1 MKTRMTVA
9 ALTAATLVAIPSAA
23 MAAPGGPGGPNGKG
37 GAQGTQQRSGDCTRS
52 QISVGTLTESQLAT
66 LKGMAE
72 EEKLAHDVYVALDEE
87 FGGVVFER
95 IAASEAKHLAAIQRL
110 MARYDV
116 ADPTA
121 GMSDGE
127 FATESVQQLYNDL
140 MARATTLDQAM
151 AVGADIERMDI
162 ADLKDAIADATQ
174 RDLKRVYSNL
184 LRGSQRHLVAFT
196 R

>member
-1 MKTRMTVA
+1 
-9 ALTAATLVAIPSAA
+9 
-23 MAAPGGPGGPNGKG
+23 
-37 GAQGTQQRSGDCTRS
+37 
-52 QISVGTLTESQLAT
+52 
-66 LKGMAE
+66 MAE
-72 EEKLAHDVYVALDEE
+72 EEKLAHDVYVALDEK

-95 IAASEAKHLAAIQRL
+95 IAASEAKHLNALRRV
-110 MARYDV
+110 MARYNV

-121 GMSDGE
+121 GMADGE
-127 FATESVQQLYNDL
+127 FASDSVKQLYDEL
-140 MARATTLDQAM
+140 LAKATTLEEAM

-174 RDLKRVYSNL
+174 RDLKRVYNNL

>member
-9 ALTAATLVAIPSAA
+9 ALTAAALVAVPTTA
-23 MAAPGGPGGPNGKG
+23 MAAQGGPGGQNGKG
-37 GAQGTQQRSGDCTRS
+37 AARSQQRSGDCTGAKV
-52 QISVGTLTESQLAT
+52 SVGTLTKSQLTT
-66 LKGMAE
+66 LQWMAE
-72 EEKLAHDVYVALDEE
+72 EEKLAHDVYVALDEK

-95 IAASEAKHLAAIQRL
+95 IAASEAKHLKAIQRL

-116 ADPTA
+116 DDPTA
-121 GMSDGE
+121 GLGDGE
-127 FATESVQQLYNDL
+127 FASDAAKQMYADL
-140 MARATTLDQAM
+140 LAKATTVEEAM
-151 AVGADIERMDI
+151 AVGAEIERLDI
-162 ADLKDAIADATQ
+162 ADLKEAIADATQ

>member
-1 MKTRMTVA
+1 MKTRIAVA
-9 ALTAATLVAIPSAA
+9 AVTAAALVAIPSAA
-23 MAAPGGPGGPNGKG
+23 LAAPGGGQGGPNGKG
-37 GAQGTQQRSGDCTRS
+37 AATQQRSGDCTGT
-52 QISVGTLTESQLAT
+52 QVSVGTLTETQLAT
-66 LKGMAE
+66 LQSMAE

-95 IAASEAKHLAAIQRL
+95 IAASEAKHLNALRRL
-110 MARYDV
+110 MVRYDV
-116 ADPTA
+116 EDPTA
-121 GMSDGE
+121 NMADGQFASD
-127 FATESVQQLYNDL
+127 SVKQLYDEL
-140 MARATTLDQAM
+140 LGRATTLEDAM

-184 LRGSQRHLVAFT
+184 MRGSQRHLVAFT

>member
-1 MKTRMTVA
+1 MKTRITVA
-9 ALTAATLVAIPSAA
+9 AMTAAALVAIPTAA
-23 MAAPGGPGGPNGKG
+23 MAAPGGQGGPNGKG
-37 GAQGTQQRSGDCTRS
+37 GAAATQQRSGDCTRTEV
-52 QISVGTLTESQLAT
+52 SVGTLTESQLAT
-66 LKGMAE
+66 LKSMAE

-95 IAASEAKHLAAIQRL
+95 IAASEAKHLNALRRL

-127 FATESVQQLYNDL
+127 FASDSVKQLYDEL
-140 MARATTLDQAM
+140 LARATTLEEAM

-174 RDLKRVYSNL
+174 RDLKRVYNNL

>member
-1 MKTRMTVA
+1 MKTRITVA
-9 ALTAATLVAIPSAA
+9 AMTAAALVAIPTAA
-23 MAAPGGPGGPNGKG
+23 MAAPGGQGGPHGKG
-37 GAQGTQQRSGDCTRS
+37 GAATQQRSGDCTRTEV
-52 QISVGTLTESQLAT
+52 SVGALTESQLAT
-66 LKGMAE
+66 LKSMAE
-72 EEKLAHDVYVALDEE
+72 EEKLAHDVYVALDEK

-95 IAASEAKHLAAIQRL
+95 IAASEAKHLNALRRV
-110 MARYDV
+110 MARYNV

-121 GMSDGE
+121 GMADGE
-127 FATESVQQLYNDL
+127 FASDSVKQLYDEL
-140 MARATTLDQAM
+140 LAKATTLEEAM

-174 RDLKRVYSNL
+174 RDLKRVYNNL